1 MFSGESSAFRSY
13 SPKRIPETVNPS
25 AFFNTC
31 PVRQQSL
38 RIQIA
43 LGIVT
48 SADPYKKSFPKSV
61 IGIFGFM
68 SILYTS
74 PGEKSTGNRK
84 NVNIRRK
91 HGKSTDF
98 LVLFYA
104 GRTQLPR
111 KAANLGELSIVHFQ
125 LSIGKVLVVL
135 AVLGRGHAVA
145 LFEPAGEIELVT
157 EAKPCADIM
166 DRYGL

>member
-1 MFSGESSAFRSY
+1 MCSPESPLLFGPTSY
-13 SPKRIPETVNPS
+13 NKVPETVNPS

-91 HGKSTDF
+91 HGKTPFFELFFMQGEHSTHRTTETCQ
-98 LVLFYA
+98 LFIFNCS
-104 GRTQLPR
+104 L
-111 KAANLGELSIVHFQ
+111 I
-125 LSIGKVLVVL
+125 
-135 AVLGRGHAVA
+135 
-145 LFEPAGEIELVT
+145 
-157 EAKPCADIM
+157 
-166 DRYGL
+166 RYWLRLRYWVGVMR